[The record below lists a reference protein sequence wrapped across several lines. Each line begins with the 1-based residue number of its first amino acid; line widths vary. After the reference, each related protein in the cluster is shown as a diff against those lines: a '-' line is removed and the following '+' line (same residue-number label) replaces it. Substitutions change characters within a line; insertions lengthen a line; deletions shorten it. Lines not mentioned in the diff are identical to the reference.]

1 MTPYFQTS
9 ENPDLQNIIIH
20 NGSLCFAFTDS
31 FLSEKTEW
39 NLYYWDSV
47 IATIPCFLSTIIKQ
61 LASRPP
67 ASEAAALISL
77 AVCSIVLEGSLLF
90 KGWNI

>member
-1 MTPYFQTS
+1 MPCFQTS

-47 IATIPCFLSTIIKQ
+47 IATIPCFLIFLGHGCRNLDNSIHMK
-61 LASRPP
+61 
-67 ASEAAALISL
+67 SE
-77 AVCSIVLEGSLLF
+77 
-90 KGWNI
+90 